1 MRHSPPQGSEAIGCH
16 TGTAPCAEGI
26 IHRLFNKKARQPG
39 AGANNTRHG
48 TRNLFPKAYHM
59 GATFNNAAH
68 KVRHARTGKDN
79 MGSMP
84 PINGGAFNTSGGAC
98 NTARP
103 MLHPIGH
110 GVRNTGSALCAAGL
124 ALCALSG
131 SSVRSS
137 AFRVRSEYFFRTSE
151 KPMGMRGSRGY
162 QQARTGTW
170 NYPGR

>member
-1 MRHSPPQGSEAIGCH
+1 MRHSPPQGSEAIGWH

-39 AGANNTRHG
+39 AGANSTRHG

-79 MGSMP
+79 MGSMLP
-84 PINGGAFNTSGGAC
+84 TTDLEVTTSGAECSSLGPA
-98 NTARP
+98 
-103 MLHPIGH
+103 LHTIGH
-110 GVRNTGSALCAAGL
+110 GVRNAGSALCAAGL